1 MCYVLLRLIFGISRC
16 LNFLLFQI
24 SSCPYVFLRALFY
37 TRAFLFP
44 SFERALVII
53 ADEVHDH
60 SYVIH
65 KLFTATKMHKEIVP
79 NYVNQNFTIGAPNQ
93 TWVSDI
99 SYIATRE
106 GWLYLAVVLDLF
118 SRKIVGFSMSSRMQT
133 DLVKRA
139 LQQAIM
145 NRNPE
150 RGFIHHSDR
159 DSQ

>member
-1 MCYVLLRLIFGISRC
+1 M
-16 LNFLLFQI
+16 
-24 SSCPYVFLRALFY
+24 
-37 TRAFLFP
+37 
-44 SFERALVII
+44 
-53 ADEVHDH
+53 
-60 SYVIH
+60 
-65 KLFTATKMHKEIVP
+65 
-79 NYVNQNFTIGAPNQ
+79 
-93 TWVSDI
+93 SDI